1 MGKQLNKISE
11 EETAGSAPEGGP
23 AYSFVPNLNE
33 IIQEIPPDTIIS
45 REVFRDGQLKAILFG
60 FAPGQE
66 LSEHTAS
73 RPALLHFLQGE
84 AQVTLGKDQFM
95 VKAGAWAHMPAHL
108 PHSINALSPTVM
120 LLLMI

>member
-1 MGKQLNKISE
+1 LGTQLNRKSE
-11 EETAGSAPEGGP
+11 EEKAAAAQDSDP
-23 AYSFVPNLNE
+23 AYTFLPDLNE
-33 IIQEIPPDTIIS
+33 IIKEIPPDTIIS
-45 REVFRDGQLKAILFG
+45 REVFRDEQMKAILFG